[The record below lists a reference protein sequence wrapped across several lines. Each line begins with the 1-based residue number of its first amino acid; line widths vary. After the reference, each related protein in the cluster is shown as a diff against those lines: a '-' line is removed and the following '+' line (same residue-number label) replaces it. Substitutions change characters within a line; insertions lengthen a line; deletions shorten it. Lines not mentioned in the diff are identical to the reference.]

1 MANPTFTQ
9 EQVNAIVAE
18 AFAAA
23 RKTAE
28 HYFHNT
34 LGGRDQFPC
43 GFAWCDIYGV
53 RGNTKLGRM
62 LAAAGIK
69 KNDYTRTH
77 QVWNPS
83 GMPVQN
89 VDCLQAGANE
99 AAAVFRK
106 YGFTAHP
113 GSRWD

>member
-1 MANPTFTQ
+1 MTKTTFTQ
-9 EQVNAIVAE
+9 EQVNAIVTE
-18 AFAAA
+18 AFKAA

-28 HYFHNT
+28 HYFHST
-34 LGGRDQFPC
+34 MQGRDQFPC
-43 GFAWCDIYGV
+43 GFAWVDIYEI

-62 LAAAGIK
+62 LAAAGVE
-69 KNDYTRTH
+69 KNTYTKTH
-77 QVWNPS
+77 QIWNPS

-89 VDCLQAGANE
+89 VDCLLAGANE

-106 YGFTAHP
+106 YGFTAHA